1 MASLGIANLDKD
13 LQRELIAGLDKV
25 EALLSRHIQGDYP
38 LLIETSRHL
47 VEAGGKRFRPL
58 ITLLASHFGKGQSD
72 EVIAAAVVCEL
83 THVATLYHDDV
94 MDEAKLRRGVTS
106 ANSRWSNTVAILTGD
121 YLFSKA
127 SDLLADLGPEAV
139 RLQAKTFER
148 LVIGQIQETQGA
160 KNGEDALK
168 HYLQVVSEI
177 AVALAAAG
185 VVILTLGYGSLPWIA
200 LVLAISWGSY
210 SLIKKS
216 LNLGALETLSLE
228 TLFAFLPNL
237 VFLLIIESN
246 GSAEFGSTWSISI
259 LLFGA
264 GAATVIPL
272 LLFNGSTTRLPLS
285 TVGLLQYITPT
296 IMFFIGI
303 YINNEDISTTKVIGF
318 AFIWIAL
325 AVLSRDLY
333 RSSRPLDDGIAK

>member
-13 LQRELIAGLDKV
+13 LERDLITGLDKV
-25 EALLSRHIQGDYP
+25 EALLSSHIQGDYP

-72 EVIAAAVVCEL
+72 QVIAAAVVCEL

-94 MDEAKLRRGVTS
+94 MDEAKLRRGVSS

-160 KNGEDALK
+160 KSGDDALK
-168 HYLQVVSEI
+168 HYLKVVSDK
-177 AVALAAAG
+177 
-185 VVILTLGYGSLPWIA
+185 TGSLIA
-200 LVLAISWGSY
+200 TSARFGAMLSGADREIVETLTKFGEKIGIAFQLADDVIDISSDASQSGKVPGTDLKEGIPTLITLQIIS
-210 SLIKKS
+210 SNLEEDKELRQLLQSPLPEEKIADVLIKLRQHRALKDAKS
-216 LNLGALETLSLE
+216 YLHNLSLE
-228 TLFAFLPNL
+228 AKQ
-237 VFLLIIESN
+237 
-246 GSAEFGSTWSISI
+246 
-259 LLFGA
+259 
-264 GAATVIPL
+264 
-272 LLFNGSTTRLPLS
+272 
-285 TVGLLQYITPT
+285 LLQPLPAIPARSAL
-296 IMFFIGI
+296 
-303 YINNEDISTTKVIGF
+303 ESLCDAVIERT
-318 AFIWIAL
+318 A
-325 AVLSRDLY
+325 
-333 RSSRPLDDGIAK
+333 

>member
-1 MASLGIANLDKD
+1 MTKFNKGLLFGISAYIIWGLLPLYWKLVEEAGAYEILAHRGIWSLLICISLLALRKQLRSAYVMVGSSRTLSLLFLAS
-13 LQRELIAGLDKV
+13 GLLTINWGVYIWSVTVNRVV
-25 EALLSRHIQGDYP
+25 EAALGYYI
-38 LLIETSRHL
+38 T
-47 VEAGGKRFRPL
+47 PL
-58 ITLLASHFGKGQSD
+58 INVTFGVLLLR
-72 EVIAAAVVCEL
+72 E
-83 THVATLYHDDV
+83 
-94 MDEAKLRRGVTS
+94 KLRP
-106 ANSRWSNTVAILTGD
+106 AQW
-121 YLFSKA
+121 
-127 SDLLADLGPEAV
+127 
-139 RLQAKTFER
+139 
-148 LVIGQIQETQGA
+148 
-160 KNGEDALK
+160 
-168 HYLQVVSEI
+168 I
-177 AVALAAAG
+177 AVALAAVG

-237 VFLLIIESN
+237 VFLFIIQGN
-246 GSAEFGSTWSISI
+246 GSAEFGSTWTISL

-303 YINNEDISTTKVIGF
+303 FINNEDISMTKVIGF
-318 AFIWIAL
+318 AFIWLAL

-333 RSSRPLDDGIAK
+333 RSSRPLDDGIAKAL

>member
-1 MASLGIANLDKD
+1 MTKFNKGLLFGVSAYIIWGLLPLYWKLVEEAGAYEILAHRGIWSLLICLSLLALRKQLKSAYEMVRSSRTLSLLFLAS
-13 LQRELIAGLDKV
+13 GLLTINWGVYIWSVTVNRVV
-25 EALLSRHIQGDYP
+25 EAALGYYI
-38 LLIETSRHL
+38 T
-47 VEAGGKRFRPL
+47 PL
-58 ITLLASHFGKGQSD
+58 INVTFGVLLLR
-72 EVIAAAVVCEL
+72 E
-83 THVATLYHDDV
+83 
-94 MDEAKLRRGVTS
+94 KLRP
-106 ANSRWSNTVAILTGD
+106 AQW
-121 YLFSKA
+121 
-127 SDLLADLGPEAV
+127 
-139 RLQAKTFER
+139 
-148 LVIGQIQETQGA
+148 
-160 KNGEDALK
+160 
-168 HYLQVVSEI
+168 I

-237 VFLLIIESN
+237 VFLFIIQGN

-318 AFIWIAL
+318 AFIWLAL

-333 RSSRPLDDGIAK
+333 LSLIHISEPTRPY

>member
-1 MASLGIANLDKD
+1 MTKFNKGLLFGISAHIIWGLLPLYWKLVEEAGAYEILAHRGIWSLLICISLLALRRQLRSAYVMVRSSRTLSLLFLAS
-13 LQRELIAGLDKV
+13 GLLTINWGVYIWSVTVNRVV
-25 EALLSRHIQGDYP
+25 EAALGYYI
-38 LLIETSRHL
+38 T
-47 VEAGGKRFRPL
+47 PL
-58 ITLLASHFGKGQSD
+58 INVTFGVLLLR
-72 EVIAAAVVCEL
+72 E
-83 THVATLYHDDV
+83 
-94 MDEAKLRRGVTS
+94 KLRP
-106 ANSRWSNTVAILTGD
+106 AQW
-121 YLFSKA
+121 
-127 SDLLADLGPEAV
+127 
-139 RLQAKTFER
+139 
-148 LVIGQIQETQGA
+148 
-160 KNGEDALK
+160 
-168 HYLQVVSEI
+168 I
-177 AVALAAAG
+177 AVTLAAAG

-237 VFLLIIESN
+237 VFLFIIQGN
-246 GSAEFGSTWSISI
+246 GSAEFGSTWTISL

-303 YINNEDISTTKVIGF
+303 FINNEDISMTKVIGF
-318 AFIWIAL
+318 AFIWLAL

-333 RSSRPLDDGIAK
+333 RSSRPLDDGIAKAL

>member
-1 MASLGIANLDKD
+1 MTKFNKGLLFGVSAYIIWGLLPLYWKLVEEAGAYEILAHRGIWSLLICLSLLALRKQLKSAYVMVRSSRTFSLLFLAS
-13 LQRELIAGLDKV
+13 GLLTINWGVYIWSVTVNRVV
-25 EALLSRHIQGDYP
+25 EAALGYYI
-38 LLIETSRHL
+38 T
-47 VEAGGKRFRPL
+47 PL
-58 ITLLASHFGKGQSD
+58 INVTFGVLLLREKLRPAQW
-72 EVIAAAVVCEL
+72 IAVV
-83 THVATLYHDDV
+83 
-94 MDEAKLRRGVTS
+94 
-106 ANSRWSNTVAILTGD
+106 
-121 YLFSKA
+121 
-127 SDLLADLGPEAV
+127 
-139 RLQAKTFER
+139 
-148 LVIGQIQETQGA
+148 
-160 KNGEDALK
+160 
-168 HYLQVVSEI
+168 
-177 AVALAAAG
+177 LAAAG

-237 VFLLIIESN
+237 VFLFIIQGN

-318 AFIWIAL
+318 AFIWLAL

-333 RSSRPLDDGIAK
+333 RSSRPLDDGIAKAL